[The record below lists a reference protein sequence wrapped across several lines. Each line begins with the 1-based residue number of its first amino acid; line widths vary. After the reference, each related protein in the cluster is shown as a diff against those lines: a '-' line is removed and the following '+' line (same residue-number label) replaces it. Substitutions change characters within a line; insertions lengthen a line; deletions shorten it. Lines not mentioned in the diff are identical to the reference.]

1 MRIVL
6 IGLLFSIS
14 LAACGTKGPL
24 YIPEKQYPLDP
35 AERKAEQKSPKQDND
50 QVP

>member
-1 MRIVL
+1 MRAVL
-6 IGLLFSIS
+6 LGLLFTIS

-35 AERKAEQKSPKQDND
+35 AERNAVPKPAKQSSD